1 MKKLT
6 RFLLIVL
13 IAGLNS
19 GCATYWQ
26 MKRME
31 SDQTVMQ
38 GQLLDLK
45 ARQAALEE
53 VVQLL
58 KNDAGRLDQTAR
70 RNQVDALTQIESL
83 EQQLRS
89 LQAQLNDLNQRL
101 GRLNQKLDTRPAPA
115 DSTLQGSAAEPAAGT
130 YYREASLDFSRG
142 HYPLAIEGFRE
153 YLRRFPEGEMAAN
166 AQYYIGEA
174 YYAEGNYPEALDA
187 YAAVLSGYPGSGR
200 AAAALLKI
208 AYCYLAQGD
217 DNGGR
222 AYLERVI
229 REYPSSAEAALAQA
243 RLQAR

>member
-1 MKKLT
+1 MKHLLI
-6 RFLLIVL
+6 FLLTL
-13 IAGLNS
+13 LAAGLNS

-26 MKRME
+26 MKRVE
-31 SDQTVMQ
+31 SNQTVMQ

-58 KNDAGRLDQTAR
+58 KNDAGRLDEAAR
-70 RNQVDALTQIESL
+70 RNKVDALTQIESL
-83 EQQLRS
+83 EQQMRS
-89 LQAQLNDLNQRL
+89 LQARLNDLNERL
-101 GRLNQKLDTRPAPA
+101 SRINQKLDARPART
-115 DSTLQGSAAEPAAGT
+115 DSTMQGAASDAGAS
-130 YYREASLDFSRG
+130 YQEASLDFSRG

-174 YYAEGNYPEALDA
+174 YYAGSDYP
-187 YAAVLSGYPGSGR
+187 AAVEAYEAVLNGYPGSGR

-222 AYLERVI
+222 AYLERVV
-229 REYPSSAEAALAQA
+229 REYPTSAEAALAQA

>member
-1 MKKLT
+1 MKYLT
-6 RFLLIVL
+6 RFVL
-13 IAGLNS
+13 ILLATGWNS

-26 MKRME
+26 MKRVD
-31 SDQTVMQ
+31 SDLTVMQ

-53 VVQLL
+53 VLQLL
-58 KNDAGRLDQTAR
+58 KNDAGRLDETAR
-70 RNQVDALTQIESL
+70 RNKVDALTQIESL
-83 EQQLRS
+83 EQQMRS
-89 LQAQLNDLNQRL
+89 LQARLDDLNERL
-101 GRLNQKLDTRPAPA
+101 SRLNQKLDARPERT
-115 DSTLQGSAAEPAAGT
+115 DSTLQGSANGAGAF
-130 YYREASLDFSRG
+130 YQEASLDFSRG

-174 YYAEGNYPEALDA
+174 YYAGNDYP
-187 YAAVLSGYPGSGR
+187 AAVEAYEAVLKGYPGSGR
-200 AAAALLKI
+200 TAAALLKI

-229 REYPSSAEAALAQA
+229 REYPGSAEAALAQA
-243 RLQAR
+243 RLRGR